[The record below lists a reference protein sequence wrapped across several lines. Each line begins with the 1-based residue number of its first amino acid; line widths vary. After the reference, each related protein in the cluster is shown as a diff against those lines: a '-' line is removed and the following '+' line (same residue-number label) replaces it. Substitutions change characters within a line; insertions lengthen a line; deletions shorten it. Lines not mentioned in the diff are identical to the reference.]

1 MHHGLV
7 SYVKMS
13 WIFIYRSII
22 IIICKWGILFSIRS
36 NKRMPAFLHSLAE
49 QIFGL
54 FTLIH
59 PWVCCARLELYASL
73 VRIMITG
80 FLTLIDYWFDIYSP
94 NYMPFDI
101 ERKTRK
107 NLNACKHLR
116 KITFYLTSASNKHV
130 SSFIFNC
137 ELHHTTFV
145 LQYTTTYLY
154 LLKLTS

>member
-1 MHHGLV
+1 
-7 SYVKMS
+7 
-13 WIFIYRSII
+13 
-22 IIICKWGILFSIRS
+22 
-36 NKRMPAFLHSLAE
+36 MPAFIHSLAE

-101 ERKTRK
+101 E
-107 NLNACKHLR
+107 
-116 KITFYLTSASNKHV
+116 KHV
-130 SSFIFNC
+130 WI
-137 ELHHTTFV
+137 
-145 LQYTTTYLY
+145 
-154 LLKLTS
+154 